1 MAKPKLY
8 QVDQLETTLNASYSQ
23 ANTAIN
29 TANTAYTQAN
39 AAYAQANTKASI
51 GLVIALS

>member
-39 AAYAQANTKASI
+39 AAFAQANTKASI